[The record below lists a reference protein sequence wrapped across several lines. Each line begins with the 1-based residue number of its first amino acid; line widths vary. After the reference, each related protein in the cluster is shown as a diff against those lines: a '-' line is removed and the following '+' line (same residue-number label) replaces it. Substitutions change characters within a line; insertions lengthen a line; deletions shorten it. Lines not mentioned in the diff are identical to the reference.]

1 MELQDQ
7 SNLRRETINMYYCR
21 FIGLSSFCKDTTVW
35 LKAFIIIII
44 IILRLFLL
52 LFLKPFFIIFN
63 F

>member
-44 IILRLFLL
+44 IIIIF
-52 LFLKPFFIIFN
+52 KVFIIIIFKA
-63 F
+63 FFYYF